1 MKYQKWILLALVLP
15 LSAFAQEQSL
25 EQCLSTIKARAA
37 ISLDDSDIETLC
49 KEYSVDVVNCA
60 LTQSQGNHF
69 TSSLEQSLK
78 ACEREQPIVYI
89 NTRHGK

>member
-1 MKYQKWILLALVLP
+1 MNSSKWILLIILAP
-15 LSAFAQEQSL
+15 LSVLAQEQSVD
-25 EQCLSTIKARAA
+25 QCVSTMKARAS
-37 ISLDDSDIETLC
+37 ISLDSDQIESLC

-69 TSSLEQSLK
+69 TTSLEQSLK

-89 NTRHGK
+89 APTRR